1 MKFSDTF
8 LKSLLTEEDVQLD
21 AAGDQAALDAATDA
35 TAEDGQYEVEGSG
48 TAPEEVIS
56 KIKDRAMKWSQEVLD
71 FAEYLNGTEPDSLI
85 NQVQSTQKHAAFE
98 GIADQTQKEIG
109 KVAITLAG
117 LKEKIRM
124 FVNIADSKFAKSVED
139 KKGSGE

>member
-1 MKFSDTF
+1 MNFTDTF
-8 LKSLLTEEDVQLD
+8 LQSLLTEEDITLD
-21 AAGDQAALDAATDA
+21 AAGDQKALEASTDP
-35 TAEDGQYEVEGSG
+35 TAEEGQYEIEGTETS
-48 TAPEEVIS
+48 PEEVIS
-56 KIKDRAMKWSQEVLD
+56 KIKERALKWSQEVLD

-139 KKGSGE
+139 KKGGE